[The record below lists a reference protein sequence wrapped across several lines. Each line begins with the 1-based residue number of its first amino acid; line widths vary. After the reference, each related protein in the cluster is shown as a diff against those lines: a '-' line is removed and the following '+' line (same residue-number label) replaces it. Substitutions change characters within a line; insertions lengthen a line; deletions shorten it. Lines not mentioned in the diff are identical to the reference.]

1 MGFEFP
7 DFRQTSN
14 DPYPLL
20 DRIYGSYY
28 ETGRCRGSY
37 GSILIV
43 ILLLIPKTRK
53 SGVYMAVALIADLII
68 CNVILKPI
76 VARIRPYSINQT
88 VQLLV
93 TPLKDY
99 SLPSGHTAASFA
111 SVSALY
117 FAGRKRMAA
126 GALIVS
132 VLIAFSRMYLYVHYP
147 TDVLGG
153 LIIGLLCGWI
163 ADMIIQ
169 KVMEKDQGKVDRFC
183 TKSDLKLNKLEKKG
197 YNMNYKSYV
206 EYNVRIQE
214 SNNNHIKS

>member
-1 MGFEFP
+1 
-7 DFRQTSN
+7 
-14 DPYPLL
+14 
-20 DRIYGSYY
+20 
-28 ETGRCRGSY
+28 
-37 GSILIV
+37 
-43 ILLLIPKTRK
+43 
-53 SGVYMAVALIADLII
+53 MAVALIADLII

-88 VQLLV
+88 VRLLV

-99 SLPSGHTAASFA
+99 SFPSGHTAASFA

-169 KVMEKDQGKVDRFC
+169 KVMEKRSR
-183 TKSDLKLNKLEKKG
+183 KS
-197 YNMNYKSYV
+197 
-206 EYNVRIQE
+206 R
-214 SNNNHIKS
+214 

>member
-1 MGFEFP
+1 MGFEFQIL
-7 DFRQTSN
+7 DKLQTIHT
-14 DPYPLL
+14 PLL
-20 DRIYGSYY
+20 DRFMVAITKLGDA
-28 ETGRCRGSY
+28 GIVWI
-37 GSILIV
+37 ILTV

-88 VQLLV
+88 VHLLV

-99 SLPSGHTAASFA
+99 SFPSGHTAASFA
-111 SVSALY
+111 S
-117 FAGRKRMAA
+117 AA

-169 KVMEKDQGKVDRFC
+169 KVMEKRSR
-183 TKSDLKLNKLEKKG
+183 KS
-197 YNMNYKSYV
+197 
-206 EYNVRIQE
+206 R
-214 SNNNHIKS
+214 

>member
-1 MGFEFP
+1 MGFEFQIL
-7 DFRQTSN
+7 DKLQTIHT
-14 DPYPLL
+14 PLL
-20 DRIYGSYY
+20 DRFMVAITKLGDA
-28 ETGRCRGSY
+28 GIVWI
-37 GSILIV
+37 ILTV

-99 SLPSGHTAASFA
+99 SFPSGHTAASFA

-153 LIIGLLCGWI
+153 MIVGCAAGYFGNRLAAHLIRSWR
-163 ADMIIQ
+163 Q
-169 KVMEKDQGKVDRFC
+169 KMKKPEDR
-183 TKSDLKLNKLEKKG
+183 KN
-197 YNMNYKSYV
+197 
-206 EYNVRIQE
+206 R
-214 SNNNHIKS
+214 

>member
-1 MGFEFP
+1 MGFEFQIL
-7 DFRQTSN
+7 DKLQTIHT
-14 DPYPLL
+14 PLL
-20 DRIYGSYY
+20 DRFMVAITKLGDA
-28 ETGRCRGSY
+28 GIVWI
-37 GSILIV
+37 ILTV

-88 VQLLV
+88 VHLLV

-99 SLPSGHTAASFA
+99 SFPS
-111 SVSALY
+111 
-117 FAGRKRMAA
+117 GRKRMAA
-126 GALIVS
+126 GTLIVS

-169 KVMEKDQGKVDRFC
+169 KVMEKRSR
-183 TKSDLKLNKLEKKG
+183 KS
-197 YNMNYKSYV
+197 
-206 EYNVRIQE
+206 R
-214 SNNNHIKS
+214 

>member
-1 MGFEFP
+1 M
-7 DFRQTSN
+7 DHLT
-14 DPYPLL
+14 
-20 DRIYGSYY
+20 
-28 ETGRCRGSY
+28 
-37 GSILIV
+37 V

-99 SLPSGHTAASFA
+99 SFPSGHTAASFA

-169 KVMEKDQGKVDRFC
+169 KVMEKRSR
-183 TKSDLKLNKLEKKG
+183 KS
-197 YNMNYKSYV
+197 
-206 EYNVRIQE
+206 R
-214 SNNNHIKS
+214 

>member
-1 MGFEFP
+1 MGFEFQIL
-7 DFRQTSN
+7 DKLQTIHT
-14 DPYPLL
+14 PLL
-20 DRIYGSYY
+20 DRFMVAITKLGDA
-28 ETGRCRGSY
+28 GIVWI
-37 GSILIV
+37 ILTV

-99 SLPSGHTAASFA
+99 SFPSGHTAASFA

-132 VLIAFSRMYLYVHYP
+132 VFKNVFIRSLSNGCFRRFDHWALM
-147 TDVLGG
+147 
-153 LIIGLLCGWI
+153 W
-163 ADMIIQ
+163 M
-169 KVMEKDQGKVDRFC
+169 DRRY
-183 TKSDLKLNKLEKKG
+183 DHP
-197 YNMNYKSYV
+197 KSYGKK
-206 EYNVRIQE
+206 
-214 SNNNHIKS
+214 IKEK

>member
-1 MGFEFP
+1 MGFEFQML
-7 DFRQTSN
+7 DGLQTIHTSF
-14 DPYPLL
+14 L
-20 DRIYGSYY
+20 D
-28 ETGRCRGSY
+28 TFMT
-37 GSILIV
+37 SITKLGDAGIVWIILTV

-53 SGVYMAVALIADLII
+53 SGLYMAVALIADLII

-99 SLPSGHTAASFA
+99 SFPSGHTAASFA

-169 KVMEKDQGKVDRFC
+169 KVMEKRSR
-183 TKSDLKLNKLEKKG
+183 KS
-197 YNMNYKSYV
+197 
-206 EYNVRIQE
+206 R
-214 SNNNHIKS
+214 

>member
-1 MGFEFP
+1 
-7 DFRQTSN
+7 
-14 DPYPLL
+14 
-20 DRIYGSYY
+20 
-28 ETGRCRGSY
+28 
-37 GSILIV
+37 
-43 ILLLIPKTRK
+43 
-53 SGVYMAVALIADLII
+53 MAVALIVDLII

-99 SLPSGHTAASFA
+99 SFPSGHTAASFA

-163 ADMIIQ
+163 AEYDHP

-183 TKSDLKLNKLEKKG
+183 TKSD
-197 YNMNYKSYV
+197 S
-206 EYNVRIQE
+206 
-214 SNNNHIKS
+214 S

>member
-1 MGFEFP
+1 MGFEFQIL
-7 DFRQTSN
+7 DGLQTIHT
-14 DPYPLL
+14 PML
-20 DRIYGSYY
+20 DTFMTSVTKLGDAGIAWI
-28 ETGRCRGSY
+28 
-37 GSILIV
+37 ILTI

-88 VQLLV
+88 VHLLV

-99 SLPSGHTAASFA
+99 SFPSGHTAASFA

-169 KVMEKDQGKVDRFC
+169 KVMEKRSR
-183 TKSDLKLNKLEKKG
+183 KS
-197 YNMNYKSYV
+197 
-206 EYNVRIQE
+206 R
-214 SNNNHIKS
+214 

>member
-1 MGFEFP
+1 M
-7 DFRQTSN
+7 DHLT
-14 DPYPLL
+14 
-20 DRIYGSYY
+20 
-28 ETGRCRGSY
+28 
-37 GSILIV
+37 V

-99 SLPSGHTAASFA
+99 SFPSGHTAASFA

-132 VLIAFSRMYLYVHYP
+132 VLIAFFKNVFIRSLSNGCFRRFDHWALMWMDRRYDHPKSY
-147 TDVLGG
+147 G
-153 LIIGLLCGWI
+153 
-163 ADMIIQ
+163 
-169 KVMEKDQGKVDRFC
+169 KKDQE
-183 TKSDLKLNKLEKKG
+183 KS
-197 YNMNYKSYV
+197 
-206 EYNVRIQE
+206 R
-214 SNNNHIKS
+214 

>member
-1 MGFEFP
+1 MGFEFQML
-7 DFRQTSN
+7 DGLQTIHTSF
-14 DPYPLL
+14 L
-20 DRIYGSYY
+20 D
-28 ETGRCRGSY
+28 TFMT
-37 GSILIV
+37 SITKLGDAGIVWIILTV

-53 SGVYMAVALIADLII
+53 AGGYMAVALIADLII

-76 VARIRPYSINQT
+76 VARPRPYSINKT

-99 SLPSGHTAASFA
+99 SFPSGHTAASFA

-117 FAGRKRMAA
+117 FAGRKRMSA

-169 KVMEKDQGKVDRFC
+169 KVMEKRSR
-183 TKSDLKLNKLEKKG
+183 KS
-197 YNMNYKSYV
+197 
-206 EYNVRIQE
+206 R
-214 SNNNHIKS
+214 

>member
-1 MGFEFP
+1 MGFEFQIL
-7 DFRQTSN
+7 DKLQTIHN
-14 DPYPLL
+14 PLL
-20 DRIYGSYY
+20 DSFMVAITKLGDA
-28 ETGRCRGSY
+28 GIVWI
-37 GSILIV
+37 ILTV

-88 VQLLV
+88 VHLLV

-99 SLPSGHTAASFA
+99 SFPSGHTAASFA

-169 KVMEKDQGKVDRFC
+169 KVMEKRSR
-183 TKSDLKLNKLEKKG
+183 KS
-197 YNMNYKSYV
+197 
-206 EYNVRIQE
+206 R
-214 SNNNHIKS
+214 

>member
-1 MGFEFP
+1 MV
-7 DFRQTSN
+7 
-14 DPYPLL
+14 
-20 DRIYGSYY
+20 
-28 ETGRCRGSY
+28 
-37 GSILIV
+37 SITKLGDAGIVWIILTV

-99 SLPSGHTAASFA
+99 SFPSGHTAASFA

-169 KVMEKDQGKVDRFC
+169 KVMEKRSR
-183 TKSDLKLNKLEKKG
+183 KS
-197 YNMNYKSYV
+197 
-206 EYNVRIQE
+206 R
-214 SNNNHIKS
+214 

>member
-1 MGFEFP
+1 MGFEFQIL
-7 DFRQTSN
+7 DKLQTIHT
-14 DPYPLL
+14 PLL
-20 DRIYGSYY
+20 DRFMVAITKLGDA
-28 ETGRCRGSY
+28 GIVWI
-37 GSILIV
+37 ILTV

-53 SGVYMAVALIADLII
+53 SGVYMAVALIVDLII
-68 CNVILKPI
+68 CNVILK
-76 VARIRPYSINQT
+76 PYSINQT

-99 SLPSGHTAASFA
+99 SFPSGHTAASFA

-169 KVMEKDQGKVDRFC
+169 KVMEKRSR
-183 TKSDLKLNKLEKKG
+183 KS
-197 YNMNYKSYV
+197 
-206 EYNVRIQE
+206 R
-214 SNNNHIKS
+214 

>member
-1 MGFEFP
+1 MGFEFQIL
-7 DFRQTSN
+7 DKLQTIHT
-14 DPYPLL
+14 PLL
-20 DRIYGSYY
+20 DRFMVAITKLGDA
-28 ETGRCRGSY
+28 GIVWI
-37 GSILIV
+37 ILTV

-76 VARIRPYSINQT
+76 V
-88 VQLLV
+88 
-93 TPLKDY
+93 
-99 SLPSGHTAASFA
+99 
-111 SVSALY
+111 LY

-169 KVMEKDQGKVDRFC
+169 KVMEKRSR
-183 TKSDLKLNKLEKKG
+183 KS
-197 YNMNYKSYV
+197 
-206 EYNVRIQE
+206 R
-214 SNNNHIKS
+214 

>member
-1 MGFEFP
+1 MGFEFQML
-7 DFRQTSN
+7 DGLQTIHTSF
-14 DPYPLL
+14 L
-20 DRIYGSYY
+20 D
-28 ETGRCRGSY
+28 TFMT
-37 GSILIV
+37 SITKLGDAGIVWIILTV

-99 SLPSGHTAASFA
+99 SFPSGHTAASFA

-153 LIIGLLCGWI
+153 
-163 ADMIIQ
+163 MI
-169 KVMEKDQGKVDRFC
+169 VGCAAGDP
-183 TKSDLKLNKLEKKG
+183 
-197 YNMNYKSYV
+197 
-206 EYNVRIQE
+206 
-214 SNNNHIKS
+214 

>member
-1 MGFEFP
+1 MGFEFQIL
-7 DFRQTSN
+7 DKLQTIHTSF
-14 DPYPLL
+14 L
-20 DRIYGSYY
+20 DTFMI
-28 ETGRCRGSY
+28 
-37 GSILIV
+37 SITKLGDAGIVWIILTV

-99 SLPSGHTAASFA
+99 SFPSGHTAASFA

-169 KVMEKDQGKVDRFC
+169 KVMEKRSR
-183 TKSDLKLNKLEKKG
+183 KS
-197 YNMNYKSYV
+197 
-206 EYNVRIQE
+206 R
-214 SNNNHIKS
+214 

>member
-1 MGFEFP
+1 
-7 DFRQTSN
+7 
-14 DPYPLL
+14 
-20 DRIYGSYY
+20 
-28 ETGRCRGSY
+28 
-37 GSILIV
+37 
-43 ILLLIPKTRK
+43 
-53 SGVYMAVALIADLII
+53 MAVALIADLII

-99 SLPSGHTAASFA
+99 SFPSGHTAASFA

-126 GALIVS
+126 GAFVLS

-169 KVMEKDQGKVDRFC
+169 KVMEKRSR
-183 TKSDLKLNKLEKKG
+183 KS
-197 YNMNYKSYV
+197 
-206 EYNVRIQE
+206 R
-214 SNNNHIKS
+214 

>member
-1 MGFEFP
+1 MDHFNSHFIT
-7 DFRQTSN
+7 DTKNKKIRS
-14 DPYPLL
+14 
-20 DRIYGSYY
+20 IHGSCIN
-28 ETGRCRGSY
+28 CRF
-37 GSILIV
+37 
-43 ILLLIPKTRK
+43 
-53 SGVYMAVALIADLII
+53 DH

-99 SLPSGHTAASFA
+99 SFPSGHTAASFA

-169 KVMEKDQGKVDRFC
+169 KVMEKRSR
-183 TKSDLKLNKLEKKG
+183 KS
-197 YNMNYKSYV
+197 
-206 EYNVRIQE
+206 R
-214 SNNNHIKS
+214 

>member
-1 MGFEFP
+1 MGFEFQML
-7 DFRQTSN
+7 DGLQTIHTSF
-14 DPYPLL
+14 L
-20 DRIYGSYY
+20 DTFMI
-28 ETGRCRGSY
+28 
-37 GSILIV
+37 SITKLGDAGIVWIILTV

-88 VQLLV
+88 VHLLV

-99 SLPSGHTAASFA
+99 SFPSGHTAASFE

-169 KVMEKDQGKVDRFC
+169 KVMEKRSR
-183 TKSDLKLNKLEKKG
+183 KS
-197 YNMNYKSYV
+197 
-206 EYNVRIQE
+206 R
-214 SNNNHIKS
+214 

>member
-1 MGFEFP
+1 MVAITKLG
-7 DFRQTSN
+7 DAG
-14 DPYPLL
+14 
-20 DRIYGSYY
+20 IVWI
-28 ETGRCRGSY
+28 
-37 GSILIV
+37 ILTV

-88 VQLLV
+88 VHLLV

-99 SLPSGHTAASFA
+99 SFPSGHTAASFA

-169 KVMEKDQGKVDRFC
+169 KVMEKRSR
-183 TKSDLKLNKLEKKG
+183 KS
-197 YNMNYKSYV
+197 
-206 EYNVRIQE
+206 R
-214 SNNNHIKS
+214 

>member
-1 MGFEFP
+1 M
-7 DFRQTSN
+7 
-14 DPYPLL
+14 
-20 DRIYGSYY
+20 
-28 ETGRCRGSY
+28 
-37 GSILIV
+37 
-43 ILLLIPKTRK
+43 
-53 SGVYMAVALIADLII
+53 
-68 CNVILKPI
+68 
-76 VARIRPYSINQT
+76 
-88 VQLLV
+88 V

-99 SLPSGHTAASFA
+99 SFPSGHTAASFA

-169 KVMEKDQGKVDRFC
+169 KVMEKRSR
-183 TKSDLKLNKLEKKG
+183 KS
-197 YNMNYKSYV
+197 
-206 EYNVRIQE
+206 R
-214 SNNNHIKS
+214 

>member
-1 MGFEFP
+1 MVAITKLG
-7 DFRQTSN
+7 DAG
-14 DPYPLL
+14 
-20 DRIYGSYY
+20 IVWI
-28 ETGRCRGSY
+28 
-37 GSILIV
+37 ILTV

-99 SLPSGHTAASFA
+99 SFPSGHTAASFA

-169 KVMEKDQGKVDRFC
+169 KVMEKRSR
-183 TKSDLKLNKLEKKG
+183 KS
-197 YNMNYKSYV
+197 
-206 EYNVRIQE
+206 R
-214 SNNNHIKS
+214 

>member
-1 MGFEFP
+1 MGFEFQIL
-7 DFRQTSN
+7 DKLQTIHT
-14 DPYPLL
+14 PLL
-20 DRIYGSYY
+20 DRFMVAITKLGDA
-28 ETGRCRGSY
+28 G
-37 GSILIV
+37 ILTV
-43 ILLLIPKTRK
+43 NLLLIPKTRK

-88 VQLLV
+88 VHLLV

-99 SLPSGHTAASFA
+99 SFPSGHTAASFA

-126 GALIVS
+126 GTLIVS

-169 KVMEKDQGKVDRFC
+169 KVMEKRSR
-183 TKSDLKLNKLEKKG
+183 KS
-197 YNMNYKSYV
+197 
-206 EYNVRIQE
+206 R
-214 SNNNHIKS
+214 